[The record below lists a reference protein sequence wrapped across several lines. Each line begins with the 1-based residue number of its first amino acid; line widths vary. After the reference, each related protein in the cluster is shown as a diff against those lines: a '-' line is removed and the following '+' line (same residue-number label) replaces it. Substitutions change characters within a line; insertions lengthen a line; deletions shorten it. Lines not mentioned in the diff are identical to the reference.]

1 MQKLIILLT
10 VSLFFY
16 SCKKATDSIETQPG
30 SCDSVIY
37 SFTADVKPLLVTY
50 CLTGSNCHSTGSLNS
65 GGDLTD
71 YEKVLNKKAAIR
83 RNIELGIMPVNAVL
97 SAEQIKVFVCWI
109 DSGAP
114 NN

>member
-1 MQKLIILLT
+1 MQKLLILLT
-10 VSLFFY
+10 ASLFFY
-16 SCKKATDSIETQPG
+16 SCKKATDSITNQPG
-30 SCDSVIY
+30 NCDSVAY
-37 SFTADVKPLLVTY
+37 SYTADVRPLLVTY
-50 CLTGSNCHSTGSLNS
+50 CLTGSNCHNTGSLNN

-71 YEKVLNKKAAIR
+71 YEKVLNKKVAIR

-97 SAEQIKVFVCWI
+97 SVEQIKIFTCWI

>member
-1 MQKLIILLT
+1 MQKLIILLIG
-10 VSLFFY
+10 SLFFY
-16 SCKKATDSIETQPG
+16 SCKKATDSIVNQAGNCG
-30 SCDSVIY
+30 SSTY
-37 SFTADVKPLLVTY
+37 SYTTDVKPLLVTY
-50 CLTGSNCHSTGSLNS
+50 CLTGSNCHNTGSLNS

-71 YEKVLNKKAAIR
+71 YEKVLNKKAAVR